1 MPDIS
6 MCLNKN
12 CPLRMKCYRYTAI
25 PDDWQSFCGF
35 APDQTGKCDYFW
47 DNAGKRINPLLKEV
61 ADDDKAKRV

>member
-25 PDDWQSFCGF
+25 PDKYWQSFADF
-35 APDQTGKCDYFW
+35 APDQTGKCADFW
-47 DNAGKRINPLLKEV
+47 DNTGKAKNPLLKEI
-61 ADDDKAKRV
+61 ADGETERV